1 MRRAP
6 PPVLAIDSGSPEVVG
21 SSVCFPTIEWTVS
34 NKGKKDN
41 KITVEPTSFEA
52 SEPEKERALYYKQE
66 KQTKLSAV
74 LKKINVVVSEER

>member
-1 MRRAP
+1 LVP
-6 PPVLAIDSGSPEVVG
+6 QFVSLQLNEWLA
-21 SSVCFPTIEWTVS
+21 
-34 NKGKKDN
+34 NKG

>member
-1 MRRAP
+1 M
-6 PPVLAIDSGSPEVVG
+6 
-21 SSVCFPTIEWTVS
+21 VS
-34 NKGKKDN
+34 KQRQDYSR
-41 KITVEPTSFEA
+41 TSKFEA